1 MENQPTIW
9 QRLGGHLVLLL
20 LAFLILLGRRSIA
33 ASAMLMSDPVEPA
46 ANLEAPIASPPTPTP
61 SITNLQALITP
72 TVAFDPDSVPVLQ
85 DSSLIPAANPY
96 TYQGVRPEIHY
107 QTYIV
112 ERGDTPNAIAEKFG
126 IRPETLLGGNPLL
139 SQESNA
145 LMTGTELIILPVDGV
160 LHDVREGDTL
170 ESVAAE
176 YGVPVDDIVA
186 YAPNNLEFPYRL
198 YPNTQILV
206 PGAVRQVFVW
216 TAPPV
221 PSRPSSPSNPG
232 GAACTTYGTGGFI
245 WPVSARRITQYY
257 WYGHAGIDIALG
269 EGSSVVASDSGVVS
283 YAAWNHSGYGN
294 LVVINHCNG
303 YETYY
308 AHLSSIGVYA
318 GQAVSQGQY
327 IAASGN
333 TGRSSGPHLHFEIR
347 LYNGQ
352 LDPLGGYLP

>member
-1 MENQPTIW
+1 MKNQPTIW

-20 LAFLILLGRRSIA
+20 LALLIFLGRSIIASANLITGPAEPSANLQSPISLIL
-33 ASAMLMSDPVEPA
+33 
-46 ANLEAPIASPPTPTP
+46 TPTP
-61 SITNLQALITP
+61 LISNLQSPITP
-72 TVAFDPDSVPVLQ
+72 TIAFDPDSVPVLQ
-85 DSSLIPAANPY
+85 DSSLVPAANPY
-96 TYQGVRPEIHY
+96 TYQGQRPDIQY
-107 QTYIV
+107 QTYVV

-126 IRPETLLGGNPLL
+126 IQPETLLGGNPLL

-170 ESVAAE
+170 EGVAEE
-176 YGVPVDDIVA
+176 YSIPVADIVA

-221 PSRPSSPSNPG
+221 PSRPSAPGNAG
-232 GAACTTYGTGGFI
+232 GAACTTFGTGGFI
-245 WPVSARRITQYY
+245 WPVSARRITQYF
-257 WYGHAGIDIALG
+257 WYGHPGIDIALG
-269 EGSSVVASDSGVVS
+269 EGSSVVAADSGIVS
-283 YAAWNHSGYGN
+283 YATWNFSGYGN

-352 LDPLGGYLP
+352 LDPFGYLP